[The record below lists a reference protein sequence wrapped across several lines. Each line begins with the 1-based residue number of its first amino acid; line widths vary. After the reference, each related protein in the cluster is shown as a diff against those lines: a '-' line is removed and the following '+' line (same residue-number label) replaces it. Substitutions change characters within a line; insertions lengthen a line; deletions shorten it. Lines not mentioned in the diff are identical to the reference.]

1 MFNPARQIRA
11 CAAKP
16 LPCGIEWCAVLAYLS
31 DRAEVQTPRCRQGNS
46 MTTFDDRQQAFEAK
60 FAHDN
65 DLRFR
70 ILARRGKLIGLWAAE
85 KLGKTGEVAE
95 EYAKSVLLSDLEIPG
110 DDDIIAKLL
119 ADLAPLGV
127 GMNDIKSML
136 AEKLA
141 QAEAQV
147 AGDA

>member
-1 MFNPARQIRA
+1 
-11 CAAKP
+11 
-16 LPCGIEWCAVLAYLS
+16 
-31 DRAEVQTPRCRQGNS
+31 
-46 MTTFDDRQQAFEAK
+46 MTTFDDRQKAFEAK

-85 KLGKTGEVAE
+85 KLGKSGEMAE
-95 EYAKSVLLSDLEIPG
+95 DYAKSVLLSDLEIPG

-127 GMNDIKSML
+127 GENDIKAML

-141 QAEAQV
+141 QAETQV
-147 AGDA
+147 AGAA

>member
-1 MFNPARQIRA
+1 
-11 CAAKP
+11 
-16 LPCGIEWCAVLAYLS
+16 
-31 DRAEVQTPRCRQGNS
+31 
-46 MTTFDDRQQAFEAK
+46 MTSFDDREKAFEAK
-60 FAHDN
+60 FAHDA

-85 KLGKTGEVAE
+85 KLGKDGQAAE

-110 DDDIIAKLL
+110 DDDIIAKLHG
-119 ADLAPLGV
+119 DLKGLGV
-127 GMNDIKSML
+127 GVNDIRAML

>member
-1 MFNPARQIRA
+1 
-11 CAAKP
+11 
-16 LPCGIEWCAVLAYLS
+16 
-31 DRAEVQTPRCRQGNS
+31 
-46 MTTFDDRQQAFEAK
+46 MTTFDDRQKAFEAK

-85 KLGKTGEVAE
+85 KLGKSGEMAE
-95 EYAKSVLLSDLEIPG
+95 DYAKSVLLSDLEIPG

-119 ADLAPLGV
+119 ADLGPLGV
-127 GMNDIKSML
+127 GENDIKAIL

-141 QAEAQV
+141 QAETQV
-147 AGDA
+147 TGAA

>member
-1 MFNPARQIRA
+1 
-11 CAAKP
+11 
-16 LPCGIEWCAVLAYLS
+16 
-31 DRAEVQTPRCRQGNS
+31 

-65 DLRFR
+65 DMRFR

-85 KLGKTGEVAE
+85 KLGKTGEVADD
-95 EYAKSVLLSDLEIPG
+95 YAKSVLLSDLEIPG

-127 GMNDIKSML
+127 GENDIKAML

-141 QAEAQV
+141 QAEAQI
-147 AGDA
+147 AGAA

>member
-1 MFNPARQIRA
+1 
-11 CAAKP
+11 
-16 LPCGIEWCAVLAYLS
+16 
-31 DRAEVQTPRCRQGNS
+31 
-46 MTTFDDRQQAFEAK
+46 MTTFDDRQKAFEAK

-85 KLGKTGEVAE
+85 KLGKSGELADD
-95 EYAKSVLLSDLEIPG
+95 YAKSVLLSDLEIPG

-119 ADLAPLGV
+119 ADLSPLGV
-127 GMNDIKSML
+127 GENDIKAML

-141 QAEAQV
+141 QAETQV
-147 AGDA
+147 TGDA

>member
-1 MFNPARQIRA
+1 
-11 CAAKP
+11 
-16 LPCGIEWCAVLAYLS
+16 
-31 DRAEVQTPRCRQGNS
+31 
-46 MTTFDDRQQAFEAK
+46 MTTFDDRQKAFEAK

-85 KLGKTGEVAE
+85 KLGKSGELAE
-95 EYAKSVLLSDLEIPG
+95 DYAKSVLLSDLEIPG

-119 ADLAPLGV
+119 ADLSPLGV
-127 GMNDIKSML
+127 GENDIKAML

-141 QAEAQV
+141 QAETQV
-147 AGDA
+147 TGDA

>member
-1 MFNPARQIRA
+1 
-11 CAAKP
+11 
-16 LPCGIEWCAVLAYLS
+16 
-31 DRAEVQTPRCRQGNS
+31 
-46 MTTFDDRQQAFEAK
+46 MTTFDDRQKAFEAK

-85 KLGKTGEVAE
+85 KLGKSGELAE
-95 EYAKSVLLSDLEIPG
+95 DYAKSVLLSDLEIPG

-119 ADLAPLGV
+119 ADLSPLGV
-127 GMNDIKSML
+127 GENDIKAML

-141 QAEAQV
+141 QAETQV
-147 AGDA
+147 TGEA

>member
-1 MFNPARQIRA
+1 
-11 CAAKP
+11 
-16 LPCGIEWCAVLAYLS
+16 
-31 DRAEVQTPRCRQGNS
+31 
-46 MTTFDDRQQAFEAK
+46 MTTFDDRQKAFEAK

-85 KLGKTGEVAE
+85 KLGKSGEMAE
-95 EYAKSVLLSDLEIPG
+95 DYAKSVLLSDLEIPG

-127 GMNDIKSML
+127 GENDIKAIL

-141 QAEAQV
+141 QAETQV
-147 AGDA
+147 TGAA